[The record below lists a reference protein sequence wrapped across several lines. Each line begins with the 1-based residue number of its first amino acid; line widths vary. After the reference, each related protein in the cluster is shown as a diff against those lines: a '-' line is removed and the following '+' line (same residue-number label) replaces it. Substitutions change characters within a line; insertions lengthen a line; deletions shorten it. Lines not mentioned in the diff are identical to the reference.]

1 MIDAALFQ
9 KIFLFQDIKPDE
21 LHRVLD
27 RTSLREFP
35 AGTVI
40 IQEGEPGDSLFI
52 MAAGEVEITKQLT
65 LVLDEDTP
73 KERVMIRLKAEN
85 GVYFGEM
92 ALLESETRSATVTAL
107 TDCSLLELHQKDFLE
122 LIEQHPAMGVKLL
135 LRLAQI
141 LSRHLR
147 KTNQDVV
154 KLTTALAISL
164 GRLGR
169 RRQVPMTIPCRGG
182 TWQCRA
188 QIPRFSLGQPQRPA
202 PQILNSLT
210 AYLTP

>member
-1 MIDAALFQ
+1 MMDAALFQ
-9 KIFLFQDIKPDE
+9 KIFLFQDIKEDE
-21 LHRVLD
+21 LHRVLE

-52 MAAGEVEITKQLT
+52 MAAGEVEITKELT

-73 KERVMIRLKAEN
+73 KERVMIRLKAED

-122 LIEQHPAMGVKLL
+122 LIEQHPAMGIKLL

-164 GRLGR
+164 GG
-169 RRQVPMTIPCRGG
+169 
-182 TWQCRA
+182 
-188 QIPRFSLGQPQRPA
+188 
-202 PQILNSLT
+202 
-210 AYLTP
+210 

>member
-1 MIDAALFQ
+1 MMDTALLQ
-9 KIFLFQDIKPDE
+9 KIYLFQDLKEDE
-21 LHRVLD
+21 VHQVLD
-27 RTSLREFP
+27 RTSLREFSTG
-35 AGTVI
+35 AVI

-92 ALLESETRSATVTAL
+92 ALLESEIRSATVTAS
-107 TDCSLLELHQKDFLE
+107 TDCSLLELHQQDFLD
-122 LIEQHPAMGVKLL
+122 LITRNPAMGVKLL

-141 LSRHLR
+141 LSQHLR

-164 GRLGR
+164 GG
-169 RRQVPMTIPCRGG
+169 
-182 TWQCRA
+182 
-188 QIPRFSLGQPQRPA
+188 
-202 PQILNSLT
+202 
-210 AYLTP
+210 

>member
-1 MIDAALFQ
+1 MIDAALLQ
-9 KIFLFQDIKPDE
+9 KIFLFQDIKADE

-27 RTSLREFP
+27 RTCLREFP

-73 KERVMIRLKAEN
+73 KERVMIRLKAED

-107 TDCSLLELHQKDFLE
+107 TDCSLLELHHKDFLD
-122 LIEQHPAMGVKLL
+122 LIERSPAMGVKLL
-135 LRLAQI
+135 LRLAQV

-164 GRLGR
+164 GG
-169 RRQVPMTIPCRGG
+169 
-182 TWQCRA
+182 
-188 QIPRFSLGQPQRPA
+188 
-202 PQILNSLT
+202 
-210 AYLTP
+210 